1 VIHPEKIEQM
11 NVVMNENKYLL
22 RVAAFADRL
31 IVTNRQTVSVAVE
44 YASFNWEI

>member
-22 RVAAFADRL
+22 RVARFADRL